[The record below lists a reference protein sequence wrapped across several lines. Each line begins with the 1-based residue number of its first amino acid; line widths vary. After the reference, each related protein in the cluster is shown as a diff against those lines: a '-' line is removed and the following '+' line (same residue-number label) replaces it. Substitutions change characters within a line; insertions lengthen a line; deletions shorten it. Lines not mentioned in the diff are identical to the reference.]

1 MFNIKSIESVGI
13 LFAIA
18 AYLSFSLLD
27 VMQKTAV
34 IYHSIFIV
42 VERMSIVAPAVDNGQ
57 VRLHRE
63 NS

>member
-1 MFNIKSIESVGI
+1 MMNIVTKEDA
-13 LFAIA
+13 LFYDFAKR
-18 AYLSFSLLD
+18 
-27 VMQKTAV
+27 VV

-42 VERMSIVAPAVDNGQ
+42 VERMSIVALAVDNGQ